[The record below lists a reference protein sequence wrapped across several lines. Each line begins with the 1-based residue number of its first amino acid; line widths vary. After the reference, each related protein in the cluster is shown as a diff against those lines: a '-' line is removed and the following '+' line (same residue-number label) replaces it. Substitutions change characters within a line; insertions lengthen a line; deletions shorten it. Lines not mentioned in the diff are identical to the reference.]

1 MSTSRRQ
8 APRQVNGL
16 PIELNTDSHVDFQD
30 PNLKNITAVAIHPG
44 NLVDSRALRSNTP
57 KSMSIM
63 QTLIYKPLLPL
74 LKLAMGPTLR
84 TAAPAG
90 ADVAELALNDK
101 YAGERGFYTL
111 LNKDE
116 SSPESQ
122 DKQKQSDLW
131 AQTLKWAYISSS
143 NTKLQV

>member
-1 MSTSRRQ
+1 
-8 APRQVNGL
+8 
-16 PIELNTDSHVDFQD
+16 
-30 PNLKNITAVAIHPG
+30 
-44 NLVDSRALRSNTP
+44 
-57 KSMSIM
+57 M
-63 QTLIYKPLLPL
+63 QTFVYKPLLPL

-101 YAGERGFYTL
+101 YVGERGFYTL

-122 DKQKQSDLW
+122 DKQKQSSLW
-131 AQTLKWAYISSS
+131 AQTLSWAKINSS

>member
-1 MSTSRRQ
+1 MSTSS
-8 APRQVNGL
+8 RQVSRQINGL
-16 PIELNTDSHVDFQD
+16 PNELDTDPRVGFQD
-30 PNLKNITAVAIHPG
+30 PDLKNITAVAINPG
-44 NLVDSRALRSNTP
+44 NLIDSRALRTNTP
-57 KSMSIM
+57 KSMPIL
-63 QTLIYKPLLPL
+63 QTFVYKPLLPL

-101 YAGERGFYTL
+101 YVGERGFYTL

-122 DKQKQSDLW
+122 DKQKQSSLW
-131 AQTLKWAYISSS
+131 AQTLSWAKISSS